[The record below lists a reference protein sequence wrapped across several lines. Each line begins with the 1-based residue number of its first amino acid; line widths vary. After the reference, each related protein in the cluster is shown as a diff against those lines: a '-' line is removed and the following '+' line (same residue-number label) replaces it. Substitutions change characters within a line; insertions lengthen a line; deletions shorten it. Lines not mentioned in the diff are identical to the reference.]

1 MEPYVYFFGA
11 GKAEGGDLGKKILGG
26 KGANLTEMAKLGI
39 PVPPGIVIT
48 TTACN
53 YYSKHN
59 KFPDGLMDEV
69 RTKLK
74 LVFEETGKVL
84 GNPENP
90 LLVSVRSGAPIS
102 MPGMMD
108 TVLNLGLNE
117 QTIQGLIKLT
127 GNPRFVYDSY
137 RRFINMFS
145 NVVLGMKH
153 EQFEK
158 ILESHKQKKGVELD
172 TELSAEDLHAVA
184 LDYKALVKQELGED
198 FPDNVEDQ
206 LIKAIEAV
214 FSSWNNE
221 RAIIY
226 RQLHTIPHDLGT
238 AVNIQSMVFGNMGD
252 DSGTGVAFTRNPST
266 GEKRFYGEYLM
277 NAQGEDVVAGI
288 RTPQPIATLEKTS
301 PEVYRHLYEV
311 QERLE
316 AHFGD
321 MQDIEFTIQEGKLY
335 MLQTRNGKRTGFAA
349 LKIAVDMV
357 REGKIDEKQALK
369 QVAPESVPSLLAP
382 IFNPEQKQQAV
393 KNGRLL
399 AIGLNAGPGA
409 ASAPVVFTAE
419 AAVERAR
426 KKQKSLLVRLETSPE
441 DIAGMEAA
449 EGILTAR
456 GGMTSHAAVVARG
469 MNTPCVAGCS
479 NLRFIEENGIHRVII
494 RKEDGS
500 EVEVKEGD
508 HLSIDGSTGEVI
520 EGLLETHP
528 SEIWQVLHGDLPVEQ
543 SELARDFI
551 EFMSWADR
559 ERKLLVRANA
569 DTPRDAKTARI
580 FGAQGI
586 GLCRTEHMFFE
597 GERIISMQEM
607 ILADKV
613 DEREKALDKLLP
625 YQREDFIGLFEAME
639 GFPVTIRLLDPP
651 LHEFLPHDDEHI
663 RELAA
668 KLGFS
673 ADKVKER
680 VTELLESNPMLGHRG
695 CRLGI
700 TYPEITRMQARAIFE
715 AAAEVH
721 KRGKKIEPEVMV
733 PLVGNVKELELQRAI
748 IDEVA
753 KDVMSK
759 AGVEIS
765 YMVGTMIEVPRA
777 AITADKVAEQ
787 AQFFSFGTNDLTQ
800 TTLAF
805 SRDDA
810 DKFLREYI
818 NKDIYD
824 RNPFQSVDQEG
835 VGELIKIAMERGRKT
850 RPEIKLGVCGEH
862 GGDPSSIYFFHKV
875 GLNYVS
881 ASPFRVAVA
890 RLAAARANL
899 GE

>member
-1 MEPYVYFFGA
+1 MEPYVYFFGD
-11 GKAEGGDLGKKILGG
+11 GKAEGSDLGKKYLGG
-26 KGANLTEMAKLGI
+26 KGANLCEMARLGI

-53 YYSKHN
+53 QYTKMKS
-59 KFPDGLMDEV
+59 FPDGLMDQVREKMKEV
-69 RTKLK
+69 YAS
-74 LVFEETGKVL
+74 TGKVL
-84 GNPENP
+84 GDPEKP

-108 TVLNLGLNE
+108 TVLNLGMND
-117 QTIQGLIKLT
+117 QTIQGMIKLT
-127 GNPRFVYDSY
+127 GNPRFVHDSY

-145 NVVLGMKH
+145 NVVLGIKH
-153 EQFEK
+153 EKFEK
-158 ILESHKQKKGVELD
+158 ILEAHKQKKGVELD
-172 TELSAEDLHAVA
+172 TELDSDELLAIAN
-184 LDYKALVKQELGED
+184 DYKAMVRQELGYD

-206 LIKAIEAV
+206 LVKAIEAV
-214 FSSWNNE
+214 FSSWSNE

-226 RQLHTIPHDLGT
+226 RQLNGIPHDLGT
-238 AVNIQSMVFGNMGD
+238 AVNVQSMVFGNMGD

-266 GEKRFYGEYLM
+266 GEKKFYGEYLM

-288 RTPQPIATLEKTS
+288 RTPNPIAHLESTL
-301 PEVYRHLYEV
+301 PDVYKQLFEV

-316 AHFGD
+316 SHFGD
-321 MQDIEFTIQEGKLY
+321 MQDIEFTIEQKKLY
-335 MLQTRNGKRTGFAA
+335 LLQTRSGKRTGFAA

-357 REGKIDEKQALK
+357 KEGKNDEKHAVK
-369 QVAPESVPSLLAP
+369 NVAPESVPSLLAP
-382 IFNPEQKQQAV
+382 IFYPDEKKKAIES
-393 KNGRLL
+393 GRLL
-399 AIGLNAGPGA
+399 TTGLNAGPGA
-409 ASAPVVFTAE
+409 ASAAVVFTAE
-419 AAVERAR
+419 HAVERAR
-426 KKQKSLLVRLETSPE
+426 KKEKSLLVRLETSPE

-469 MNTPCVAGCS
+469 MNKPCVAGCS
-479 NLRFIEENGIHRVII
+479 ELKFSEENGATKLIV
-494 RKEDGS
+494 RKSDGT
-500 EVEVKEGD
+500 EVQIKEGD

-520 EGLLETHP
+520 QGPLEAQP
-528 SEIWQVLHGDLPVEQ
+528 SEIWQVLHGDLPAEQ
-543 SELARDFI
+543 SEIARDFL
-551 EFMSWADR
+551 EFMSWADK
-559 ERKLLVRANA
+559 ERTLTVRANA
-569 DTPRDAKTARI
+569 DTPRDARTARI
-580 FGAQGI
+580 FGAEGI

-597 GERIISMQEM
+597 GERIVSMQEM

-613 DEREKALDKLLP
+613 EDREKALDKLLP
-625 YQREDFIGLFEAME
+625 FQREDFIGLFEAME

-668 KLGFS
+668 KLGFP
-673 ADKVKER
+673 AEKVKER
-680 VTELLESNPMLGHRG
+680 VEDLLESNPMLGHRG

-715 AAAEVH
+715 AAAEVQ
-721 KRGKKIEPEVMV
+721 KKGKKIEPEVMV
-733 PLVGNVKELELQRAI
+733 PLVGNVKELELQRTL

-753 KDVMSK
+753 KKVMEEK
-759 AGVEIS
+759 GVEIP

-818 NKDIYD
+818 NKEIYD
-824 RNPFQSVDQEG
+824 RNPFQSIDQEG
-835 VGELIKIAMERGRKT
+835 VGEMIKIAMEKGRKT
-850 RPEIKLGVCGEH
+850 RPDIKLGVCGEH
-862 GGDPSSIYFFHKV
+862 GGDPTSIYFFHKI

-881 ASPFRVAVA
+881 CSPFRVAVA
-890 RLAAARANL
+890 RLAAAKARL
-899 GE
+899 DD